1 MIVEKTMSIFKTDY
15 DFNMI
20 DSVDSSAKPDL
31 VPLEATLKQHEYGY
45 ILTYQPHNVLHLLT
59 N

>member
-1 MIVEKTMSIFKTDY
+1 MSIFKTDY

-31 VPLEATLKQHEYGY
+31 MPLEATLKQHGYGY